1 MIKRNKLDV
10 FFVLANSLFLS
21 FLLLCVAFLT
31 VYSAGFLT
39 AWTPFQI
46 FIFSS
51 YAFGWFFCFSLG
63 VSIILLSIPLFF
75 KRIQA
80 VLFISFFLDLV
91 ALFYITVDSF
101 VFPLYHTHFNWAMLQ
116 MTVFGGGRI
125 VQFSQT
131 MMLQI
136 IAAFLTLCLV
146 AFFIVWAAFK
156 NTQKKLLIFSTSCI
170 LVVFLVSNGIY
181 AWGFAHFDNKI
192 ISVYETIPFAQ
203 PLRMNR
209 RLEKWGLIDKETV
222 ARRQVVQDHRTGMNY
237 PLHPLKCDGKDG
249 YNILFLFVDTLRYDM
264 LTDEIMPN
272 TAAFAKENVR
282 FWNHYSNGNNTRHG
296 VFSLFTGLPG
306 QYWRKSLTSGTPA
319 VLIKALQQQS
329 YEIGLFAGA
338 PWDMPEFHKTI
349 FSTISNLRINPRG
362 TNAVESDA
370 NAVEDFES
378 WLSSLKPGSRF
389 FSFIFLDSV
398 HAYDFPKSPEFEY
411 FKPYWKSVNH
421 MELNNSFDPT
431 EYLARYKNAVRYS
444 DSLIQKVL
452 DFLKQKKLL
461 DNTIVVIS
469 SDHGDEFNDNKLN
482 FWSHGGNFTD
492 PQIKVP
498 MVIHW
503 PGKKPA
509 NVEYMTSHLDLVP
522 TLLPEVLGCTNPTE
536 DYSVGQNIWK
546 EAGRRN
552 WVYSSGYSRDAF
564 VEKDRIVLINKAGAL
579 EFLDKTYRPTS
590 NDEMP
595 SHLGDVLKETSR
607 YAK

>member
-1 MIKRNKLDV
+1 MQTIRPISLS
-10 FFVLANSLFLS
+10 FVLKNALLVGV
-21 FLLLCVAFLT
+21 LLLIPAFKT
-31 VYSAGFLT
+31 VYSSGALSAWSLDQLGIFVSYSIGFYFL
-39 AWTPFQI
+39 I
-46 FIFSS
+46 
-51 YAFGWFFCFSLG
+51 SLLG
-63 VSIILLSIPLFF
+63 GFILLFLPIFF
-75 KRIQA
+75 KSRKST
-80 VLFISFFLDLV
+80 LFIAFLFDL
-91 ALFYITVDSF
+91 AFLFYLTTDSYI
-101 VFPLYHTHFNWAMLQ
+101 FPFYHTHFNWAMVQ
-116 MTVFGGGRI
+116 MIVFGGGRV
-125 VQFSQT
+125 VQFSKV
-131 MMLQI
+131 MMLEI
-136 IAAFLTLCLV
+136 GAVFILLCLIGCLGV
-146 AFFIVWAAFK
+146 WISQKAWNRKLVVSSTLAILLAFFVA
-156 NTQKKLLIFSTSCI
+156 NVTY
-170 LVVFLVSNGIY
+170 V
-181 AWGFAHFDNKI
+181 WGFAHFDTRI
-192 ISVYETIPFAQ
+192 TSVYETIPFAQ

-209 RLEKWGLIDKETV
+209 RLAKWGLIDQEAV
-222 ARRQVVQDHRTGMNY
+222 AKRKVVQDNRTGMNY
-237 PLHPLKCDGKDG
+237 PLHPLKCDRKDG

-264 LTDEIMPN
+264 LTNEIMPN

-319 VLIKALQQQS
+319 VLIKALQQQG

-349 FSTISNLRINPRG
+349 FSTIPNLRINPRG

-522 TLLPEVLGCTNPTE
+522 TLLPEVLGCSNPTE
-536 DYSVGQNIWK
+536 DYSVGQNIWR
-546 EAGRRN
+546 EARRRN

-590 NDEMP
+590 KDEMP
-595 SHLGDVLKETSR
+595 SYLGDVLKETSR